1 MPIHP
6 TLLFDGVCN
15 LCESSVQFILKRDPR
30 GIFRFASLQSP
41 IGQALLEKFRLPRGD
56 FDTMV
61 LIEGELIYT
70 RSSAALRIVKR
81 LPFPWPILYIFVVVP
96 KFIRDLFYRILARNR
111 YRWFGKKAECLI
123 PTPEI
128 RSRFLG

>member
-1 MPIHP
+1 M
-6 TLLFDGVCN
+6 
-15 LCESSVQFILKRDPR
+15 
-30 GIFRFASLQSP
+30 
-41 IGQALLEKFRLPRGD
+41 EKFRLPRGD